1 MDQGK
6 PLITVI
12 RDCEWLVA
20 WDAKSASHV
29 YENHSDFAFTGNR
42 IVHVGKSYDGPFDA
56 EIDGRRRM
64 VMPGFVNLHSHPGH
78 EPGWKGM
85 LEELG
90 SPKLGQSSLYEF
102 MPVFNVAPEYAR
114 HACRVAV
121 SELLKSGVTT
131 ICDLAVPT
139 EGWLDVIAAT
149 GIRACVAPMFR
160 QARWVTDNGHRLD
173 YAWDIARGREGFE
186 RALAEIAQAARHPS
200 GRLFGMMA
208 PSQIDTCDEELL
220 RDAHAEAVSLDIPFQ
235 THAGQSLTEFHEM
248 TRRHGL
254 TPIGFMKKI
263 GILSDRTIIGH
274 GIFLDHHPWVHWPK
288 TDDLGTIARAGATV
302 AHCPTVFARRG
313 IMLDHIGLYRQRG
326 VNLGIGTD
334 VYPNNM
340 LDEMRLAIY
349 AGRLMAGNPRDAT
362 LADVFA
368 AATVGGAKA
377 LRRPNI
383 GRIAPGAKADLVMV
397 DCRAPVMQ
405 PCRDPLRS
413 LVFSASDRAV
423 RHVFVDGD
431 QVVKDGV
438 VLTIDE
444 AEAAADLYEA
454 QCRAVEGVPRN
465 DWAGRTID
473 QLAPP
478 SHRWA

>member
-1 MDQGK
+1 MTQPDAVNK
-6 PLITVI
+6 II
-12 RDCEWLVA
+12 RRARCIVM
-20 WDAKSASHV
+20 WDEQHNEHV
-29 YENHSDFAFTGNR
+29 YLEDADIAFGQSVAAIGNDLQA
-42 IVHVGKSYDGPFDA
+42 DGA
-56 EIDGRRRM
+56 EVIDGRDFL
-64 VMPGFVNLHSHPGH
+64 VMPGLVNIHSHPGE
-78 EPGWKGM
+78 EPLNKG
-85 LEELG
+85 LWDEVG
-90 SPKLGQSSLYEF
+90 SPWLYNTSLYEYL
-102 MPVFNVAPEYAR
+102 MVLDRDLAGTRAAY
-114 HACRVAV
+114 RVAFA
-121 SELLKSGVTT
+121 ELLRSGVTT

-139 EGWLDVIAAT
+139 DDWLDVIAST

-160 QARWVTDNGHRLD
+160 QARWVTENGHRLD
-173 YAWDIARGREGFE
+173 YAWDLARGREGFE
-186 RALAEIAQAARHPS
+186 RALKEIAAAARHPS
-200 GRLFGMMA
+200 GRLFGMIA

-220 RDAHAEAVSLDIPFQ
+220 QDAHAEAVRLDIPFQ

-263 GILSDRTIIGH
+263 GILSERTIIGH
-274 GIFLDHHPWVHWPK
+274 GIFLDHHPWVRWPK
-288 TDDLGTIARAGATV
+288 TDDLGSIANAGATV

-377 LRRPNI
+377 LRRPDI

-438 VLTIDE
+438 VLTVDE
-444 AEAAADLYEA
+444 AEAAAALYEA
-454 QCRAVEGVPRN
+454 QCRAVKGVPRN

>member
-1 MDQGK
+1 M
-6 PLITVI
+6 I
-12 RDCEWLVA
+12 
-20 WDAKSASHV
+20 
-29 YENHSDFAFTGNR
+29 
-42 IVHVGKSYDGPFDA
+42 
-56 EIDGRRRM
+56 
-64 VMPGFVNLHSHPGH
+64 
-78 EPGWKGM
+78 
-85 LEELG
+85 
-90 SPKLGQSSLYEF
+90 
-102 MPVFNVAPEYAR
+102 
-114 HACRVAV
+114 
-121 SELLKSGVTT
+121 
-131 ICDLAVPT
+131 
-139 EGWLDVIAAT
+139 
-149 GIRACVAPMFR
+149 
-160 QARWVTDNGHRLD
+160 
-173 YAWDIARGREGFE
+173 
-186 RALAEIAQAARHPS
+186 
-200 GRLFGMMA
+200 A

-220 RDAHAEAVSLDIPFQ
+220 QDAHAEAVRLDIPFQ

-263 GILSDRTIIGH
+263 GILSERTIIGH
-274 GIFLDHHPWVHWPK
+274 GIFLDHHPWVRWPK
-288 TDDLGTIARAGATV
+288 TDDLGSIANAGATV

-377 LRRPNI
+377 LRRPDI

-438 VLTIDE
+438 VLTVDE
-444 AEAAADLYEA
+444 AEAAAALYEA
-454 QCRAVEGVPRN
+454 QCRAVKGVPRN